1 MNKIPTQA
9 PVNIA
14 GLVNVDGYLS
24 SVTIRVVDSDGNEV
38 KLKKR
43 KKIVKEKTDK
53 KRSEITK
60 K

>member
-24 SVTIRVVDSDGNEV
+24 SVSIRVVDSEGNEV

-53 KRSEITK
+53 KRSKITK